1 MFSWIFYRRFIRG
14 FSIIASPFTTVMK
27 KETKK
32 LRWNSAVDQAFKR
45 LKAFRT
51 IKNRVYQDS
60 QENKLMP
67 GTLGFVLCQVHIHHR
82 KWWADSR
89 LYPTPPKDTSEKCIL
104 PQLHFVGAIM
114 WDIYCEIENTPEL
127 KIPKSCIAGKKYI
140 PTHLCDTWAQS
151 PWPPDTSAL
160 TRPTISSRASTAGPK
175 CLEIFTD
182 LSPHAPPVTKPKY
195 LVPYPL
201 ENFSHYPHLRDHGH
215 I

>member
-14 FSIIASPFTTVMK
+14 FSIIASPSFQKT
-27 KETKK
+27 
-32 LRWNSAVDQAFKR
+32 QFQ
-45 LKAFRT
+45 T

-67 GTLGFVLCQVHIHHR
+67 GMLGFVCQVHIHHN

-127 KIPKSCIAGKKYI
+127 KIPKSCLAGKKYML
-140 PTHLCDTWAQS
+140 THLCDTWAQS
-151 PWPPDTSAL
+151 PSPPDTSAL

-182 LSPHAPPVTKPKY
+182 LSPHAPPVPKPKY
-195 LVPYPL
+195 LVPYPP